1 MNFIRK
7 ILFLDKNSKRINKK
21 ILITAGGSGGHIL
34 PALTIVESLQEIN
47 PDIQVECVHG
57 FSDLEK
63 EIYSQSDLV
72 CHKFSIGRL
81 RKNVPFKE
89 RLLTL
94 VLLPFSLLKALI
106 IVLRSKPNMVFGTG
120 GSVSGP
126 LLLAGWLLRKKT
138 IIWEPNIVPGLTN
151 RWLAPFM
158 DHIII
163 VFNETKQF
171 FTKKN
176 GDEKKITQLP
186 YPVRSQ
192 ISGIPIKQNPSVP
205 LRVLILGGSQ
215 GSFFINKVVSEV
227 VVSSFDQPF
236 SFVHQTGQNQF
247 NQLKYTYANCKNVQV
262 FSFLKD
268 IHTFYEW
275 ADVIISRAGLGALA
289 ELSSIGRIGIIIP
302 LESSADGHQLKNAKT
317 LEQKEAIIMVK
328 QQNFSTEKLKTIL
341 EDIINNQKKP
351 LEIAE
356 NIYNFKLG
364 SKADLLAEKLL
375 ENLNNVARF

>member
-1 MNFIRK
+1 M
-7 ILFLDKNSKRINKK
+7 
-21 ILITAGGSGGHIL
+21 TAGGSGGHIL
-34 PALTIVESLQEIN
+34 PVLTVVDSIQKIN

-63 EIYSQSDLV
+63 EIYSQSDLI

-81 RKNVPFKE
+81 RKNVPLKE

-94 VLLPFSLLKALI
+94 SLLPFSIFKALI
-106 IVLRSKPNMVFGTG
+106 IVLRAKPDMVFGTG

-151 RWLAPFM
+151 RWLAPFIN
-158 DHIII
+158 HIII
-163 VFNETKQF
+163 VFNETKKN

-192 ISGIPIKQNPSVP
+192 ISDIPVKKNLSTP

-247 NQLKYTYANCKNVQV
+247 NQLKHTYANCKNVQI

-275 ADVIISRAGLGALA
+275 ADVVISRAGLGALA

-302 LESSADGHQLKNAKT
+302 LESAADGHQFKNAKI
-317 LEQKEAIIMVK
+317 LEQKEAVIMIK

-341 EDIINNQKKP
+341 EDIINTPEKTLK
-351 LEIAE
+351 IGE

-364 SKADLLAEKLL
+364 SKANLLAEKLL
-375 ENLNNVARF
+375 EILI